1 MLVGRKGSRK
11 RRKKCY
17 EALEF
22 GYDLNSSPKEI
33 SAFLD
38 NLGKLEVREEDSI
51 LYDMWIET
59 RDGRK
64 IGTRQILLK
73 DYWNKKILSF
83 DPTIFYDW
91 FEEWNT

>member
-1 MLVGRKGSRK
+1 MLVGRKGSNK

-22 GYDLNSSPKEI
+22 GYDLSSKEI

-38 NLGKLEVREEDSI
+38 NLGKLEVREIDSL
-51 LYDMWIET
+51 LYGMWIET

-64 IGTRQILLK
+64 ICTGQILLK
-73 DYWNKKILSF
+73 DYWNKRILNF

-91 FEEWNT
+91 FEEWNI

>member
-1 MLVGRKGSRK
+1 MLVRRKGSRK

-22 GYDLNSSPKEI
+22 GYDLNSSSKEI
-33 SAFLD
+33 SAFLG

-59 RDGRK
+59 GEGRK
-64 IGTRQILLK
+64 ICVEQILLK
-73 DYWNKKILSF
+73 DY
-83 DPTIFYDW
+83 
-91 FEEWNT
+91 